1 MFARSQTATRSQKRI
16 ASRILVFLP
25 SYQLVSGKQH
35 RHFTKSSPYSAT
47 TTYGWPQR
55 EQIAPAW
62 TGAPQLGHVLSSNSP
77 HIAQYFPPTGSA
89 VSRSGRKRRISSTKY
104 SLFVG
109 QWGFGQNPWLRSLV
123 VRWLSGRMP
132 ATGDTESPV
141 DESERLNFFAS
152 FSITSSLSFV
162 PSPCSNIESADCL
175 QPTSAASCPWVSP
188 ASRRASFTLLQNS
201 GFRFFK
207 AAILWTLFYQQS
219 RGQISTLS
227 TRI

>member
-1 MFARSQTATRSQKRI
+1 M
-16 ASRILVFLP
+16 
-25 SYQLVSGKQH
+25 
-35 RHFTKSSPYSAT
+35 

-62 TGAPQLGHVLSSNSP
+62 TAAPQFGHFLSKSSP

-89 VSRSGRKRRISSTKY
+89 ASRSGRKSRISSTKY

-109 QWGFGQNPWLRSLV
+109 QWGFGQKPWGRGGGV
-123 VRWLSGRMP
+123 EGWRVRGLEGWVEAGLS
-132 ATGDTESPV
+132 ES
-141 DESERLNFFAS
+141 LNFFAS
-152 FSITSSLSFV
+152 FSITSSFSFV

-188 ASRRASFTLLQNS
+188 ASRRASFMFLQNS

-207 AAILWTLFYQQS
+207 AAILWTLFYQLS
-219 RGQISTLS
+219 RGLISTLS
-227 TRI
+227 TII